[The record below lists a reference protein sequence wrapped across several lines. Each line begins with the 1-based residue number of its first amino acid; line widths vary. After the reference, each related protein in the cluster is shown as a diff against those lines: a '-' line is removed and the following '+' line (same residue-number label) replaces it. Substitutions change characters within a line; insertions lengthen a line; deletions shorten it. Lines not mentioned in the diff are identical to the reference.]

1 MEAAIRELFK
11 VFKVYAGQEGS
22 SNTLSRAEFHKL
34 VTSELPNLVENT
46 DASAI
51 DQLMKSLDEN
61 SDGQLNLRI
70 LGQKQLK
77 KKPRFTHKMEDA
89 IKTLVMT
96 FIKSSKGKDNLDS
109 SSFKKL
115 VSKQLGG
122 IMEDANSS
130 SAIKEMQK
138 GLDENSDGKVSF
150 QEYFTLIGYVAK
162 TMSQKQS
169 GSAETAS

>member
-61 SDGQLNLRI
+61 SDGQLNL
-70 LGQKQLK
+70 LEFWQ
-77 KKPRFTHKMEDA
+77 
-89 IKTLVMT
+89 
-96 FIKSSKGKDNLDS
+96 
-109 SSFKKL
+109 
-115 VSKQLGG
+115 
-122 IMEDANSS
+122 
-130 SAIKEMQK
+130 
-138 GLDENSDGKVSF
+138 
-150 QEYFTLIGYVAK
+150 LIGQLANKHGTY
-162 TMSQKQS
+162 SQ
-169 GSAETAS
+169 